1 MDVQKMKA
9 LFVAVELGSLNKAA
23 ESLQY
28 TQAGLTRM
36 MNSLENEIGIR
47 LLERNHNGVEL
58 TDEAKSLAPAIKRL
72 IYDYDELNEEIAR
85 LKKSHKDTIR
95 IAALSSIAINWLPGT
110 IKHFSIDHPNINADF
125 RMIDLSDPIDQLLER
140 DGMDVVL
147 TSKISKGKYDWI
159 HVMDDTIYAVLP
171 PDFDDGGQQTFDV
184 ERFNGMEIYIADRG
198 FDPDMLRVMES
209 VKAKVSYKAA
219 GVEDKALINLISQ
232 GLGAALLPGLA
243 VRDYGDK
250 VKLLPLSPEAHRDL
264 GIAVRSLD
272 DMSDAVRSFI
282 EEFTDFVKKTENLA

>member
-23 ESLQY
+23 ETLQY
-28 TQAGLTRM
+28 TQAGLTQM

-47 LLERNHNGVEL
+47 LLVRNHSGVAL
-58 TDEAKSLAPAIKRL
+58 TDEAKSLAPAIRRL
-72 IYDYDELNEEIAR
+72 IYDYDELNEEIDR
-85 LKKSHKDTIR
+85 LKENHKDTIR

-110 IKHFSIDHPNINADF
+110 IKRFSLNHPNINADF

-140 DGMDVVL
+140 DGMDIVL
-147 TSKISKGKYDWI
+147 TSKITKGKYDWI

-171 PDFDDGGQQTFDV
+171 PDFDDGGQATFDV
-184 ERFNGMEIYIADRG
+184 EKFNGMEIYIADRG
-198 FDPDMLRVMES
+198 FDPDMLHVMES

-219 GVEDKALINLISQ
+219 GVDDKALINLVSQ

-250 VKLLPLSPEAHRDL
+250 VKLIPISPAAHREL
-264 GIAVRSLD
+264 GIAVKSLD
-272 DMSDAVRSFI
+272 NISDAVKSFI
-282 EEFTDFVKKTENLA
+282 EEFTDFVKEAENMV